1 VDEQLLLPTL
11 SEPTSARPGAN
22 SIVLLILW
30 EIWRERNNRVF
41 GRGHKTV
48 WETFNTTNDEAQYY

>member
-1 VDEQLLLPTL
+1 MDEQLHLPTL

-30 EIWRERNNRVF
+30 EIWREWNNRVF
-41 GRGHKTV
+41 GRGHRTV
-48 WETFNTTNDEAQYY
+48 WETVNTINDEAQYY